1 MSTPVFAN
9 TAEATTALNH
19 TAIVNL
25 VPDDSIERTFTTIA
39 PLQSKLHA
47 GTRPAAR
54 ANVLLSA
61 HRLEQLLARI
71 KALPRPVVS
80 IYAESDQAGGRLV
93 SDVARIRVR
102 RVLTDLRAQAQENL
116 PSGLEARVLEAIG
129 HPGGRGTVAVFAGP
143 ADAAH
148 PEIVTRNLP
157 SRLPLGS
164 NGLAAEGRVGEPWLT
179 PLRLALSE
187 TRRVGL
193 VYVHDQGVCAYES
206 FLDDIERIVE
216 LTPPSMP
223 GGDDRLESS
232 KTIHP
237 AHIADRGN
245 SGYDDAEAH
254 RVAWRRRFYVDAAA
268 ELASNLAARSIDEMM
283 LLGAPNNRQL
293 FETVAPGSLLGKMI
307 GSGPGLPKQDARPTQ
322 ILAAVREQLDQHLR
336 KRKLELLAKLQEH
349 GVIGLDDC
357 LTKLQRGQLQLLF
370 VPWDLDGELFVE
382 LDTGQV
388 ASSPGQA
395 RALLAPLSARVT
407 PVRARSK
414 LIELADVHSTQIEF
428 IRIGSTKS
436 PFDAVRGVAGL
447 PRWT

>member
-1 MSTPVFAN
+1 M
-9 TAEATTALNH
+9 
-19 TAIVNL
+19 
-25 VPDDSIERTFTTIA
+25 
-39 PLQSKLHA
+39 
-47 GTRPAAR
+47 
-54 ANVLLSA
+54 LSA
-61 HRLEQLLARI
+61 HRLEQILARI

-80 IYAESDQAGGRLV
+80 IYVETDQAGGRLV
-93 SDVARIRVR
+93 SDVARTRVR
-102 RVLTDLRAQAQENL
+102 RVLTSLRAEI
-116 PSGLEARVLEAIG
+116 PDMRDSFEARVLEAVG

-143 ADAAH
+143 ADSAQ

-164 NGLAAEGRVGEPWLT
+164 NGLGGEGRVGEPWLT

-187 TRRVGL
+187 TRRVAL
-193 VYVHDQGVCAYES
+193 IYVHDQGVCAYES
-206 FLDDIERIVE
+206 FLDEIERIVE

-223 GGDDRLESS
+223 GADDRLETS
-232 KTIHP
+232 KNVHP
-237 AHIADRGN
+237 AGIADRGT

-268 ELASNLAARSIDEMM
+268 ELVSILAAREIDEFL
-283 LLGAPNNRQL
+283 LLGTPNNRQL
-293 FETVAPGSLLGKMI
+293 FEDAAPGSLLAKKI
-307 GSGPGLPKQDARPTQ
+307 GVGPALPRQDRPAQ
-322 ILAAVREQLDQHLR
+322 ILAAVREQLDQHLQA
-336 KRKLELLAKLQEH
+336 RKLELMAKLREH

-357 LTKLQRGQLQLLF
+357 LMKLQRGQLQMLF

-382 LDTGQV
+382 IDTGQV

-395 RALLAPLSARVT
+395 RALAGAANARVA

-414 LIELADVHSTQIEF
+414 LIELADVYSTQIEF
-428 IRIGSTKS
+428 IRAGATKN